1 MRSYAT
7 ASYSNDSGRLVID
20 IDFAIDFDQTEG
32 IYETDD
38 DMAVDVTAVDIA
50 NTTRSNMKFDI
61 KYDIGIADIDTTLTR
76 PRSR

>member
-1 MRSYAT
+1 
-7 ASYSNDSGRLVID
+7 
-20 IDFAIDFDQTEG
+20 
-32 IYETDD
+32 
-38 DMAVDVTAVDIA
+38 MAVDVTAVDIA